1 MRIAVA
7 FAREAA
13 KSPEARLCLACVEL
27 LSVAGAGITI
37 MAGGQA
43 GPICVSNRRMAALED
58 LQFVIGEGPC
68 QDAHRSGI
76 PVHAP
81 SFDVATAARWPLFVD
96 LARATGIGSV
106 FAYPLATKGAKVGV
120 LTLYQDHEGDLT
132 RTQHECGVAVA
143 EVLTETVLSL
153 QDVAPAGALAED
165 LEGVVAYRAQIYQ
178 ACGMVAVQLNVP
190 VAEAF
195 LRLRAHA
202 FANGTRL
209 DMVAADIVARRLRLA
224 NDRHTLE
231 SEE

>member
-1 MRIAVA
+1 MD
-7 FAREAA
+7 
-13 KSPEARLCLACVEL
+13 L

-43 GPICVSNRRMAALED
+43 GPVCVSNRRMAALED

-96 LARATGIGSV
+96 RARATGIGAV
-106 FAYPLATKGAKVGV
+106 FAYPCAKVGTKVGV
-120 LTLYQDHEGDLT
+120 LTLYQDQEGDLT
-132 RTQHECGVAVA
+132 PTQHEFGVAVA

-153 QDVAPAGALAED
+153 QDVAPSGSLAEG
-165 LEGVVAYRAQIYQ
+165 LEGVVAYRAQIYK
-178 ACGMVAVQLNVP
+178 ACGMVAVQLNIP

-195 LRLRAHA
+195 LRLRALA

-209 DMVAADIVARRLRLA
+209 DMVAADIVARRFRLA